1 VPALNISVAIHTKS
15 SAAAGQAPNQSGR
28 DWVTET
34 VLVLEQRLAPNAL
47 RPDLRLPLT
56 ADERTVLRGRR
67 RTGCGRDVLLQ
78 LPRDQSLQPGDQL
91 CDADGITRVEVT
103 AAPEALLR
111 VQAATPLDLMQAAY
125 HLGNRHVALELH
137 EQELFLLDDSVLEDL
152 LKSRGLMLSRC
163 VRPFSPDGGA
173 YGVHQHG

>member
-1 VPALNISVAIHTKS
+1 M
-15 SAAAGQAPNQSGR
+15 
-28 DWVTET
+28 TEP

-67 RTGCGRDVLLQ
+67 RTLCGRDVLLQ
-78 LPRDQSLQPGDQL
+78 LPRDQSLQPGEQL

-111 VQAATPLDLMQAAY
+111 VQAATPLELMQAAY

-152 LKSRGLMLSRC
+152 LMSRGLMLSRC
-163 VRPFSPDGGA
+163 IRSFTPDGGA

>member
-1 VPALNISVAIHTKS
+1 M
-15 SAAAGQAPNQSGR
+15 
-28 DWVTET
+28 TET

-67 RTGCGRDVLLQ
+67 RTVCGRDVLLQ

-91 CDADGITRVEVT
+91 CDADGIIRVEVT

-163 VRPFSPDGGA
+163 IRPFSPDGGA

>member
-1 VPALNISVAIHTKS
+1 M
-15 SAAAGQAPNQSGR
+15 G
-28 DWVTET
+28 WVTEP

-67 RTGCGRDVLLQ
+67 RTLCGRDVLLQ
-78 LPRDQSLQPGDQL
+78 LPRDQSLQPGDHL

-111 VQAATPLDLMQAAY
+111 VQAATPLELMQAAY

-152 LKSRGLMLSRC
+152 LKSRGLILSRC
-163 VRPFSPDGGA
+163 IRSFTPDGGA

>member
-1 VPALNISVAIHTKS
+1 MAALDISVAIHTKS

-67 RTGCGRDVLLQ
+67 RTVCGRDVLLQ

-163 VRPFSPDGGA
+163 IRPFSPDGGA

>member
-1 VPALNISVAIHTKS
+1 VAALNISVAIHTKS